1 MALSVSDDIK
11 ITIANLINSKTK
23 ENKLSNA

>member
-11 ITIANLINSKTK
+11 QTITHLINSKTK
-23 ENKLSNA
+23 ENKLSNT